1 MTAWIC
7 RTCGVEHADTP
18 APPAVCLICSDERQY
33 VLPTGQRWTTLDELS
48 TEGRRGAVENV
59 EAGLFGV
66 TVTPKVG
73 IGQRTLLLQTSSG
86 NLLWDPIGYVDDDLA
101 AAVAALGG
109 VAVVAASHP
118 HMFGVQVEWS
128 YRFGSAPVYVTAADR
143 DGGSVRIQSSPCG
156 TRRQRC
162 YPASRCTAWAATS
175 QAAR

>member
-73 IGQRTLLLQTSSG
+73 IGQRNCCCRRRRGTC
-86 NLLWDPIGYVDDDLA
+86 
-101 AAVAALGG
+101 
-109 VAVVAASHP
+109 
-118 HMFGVQVEWS
+118 
-128 YRFGSAPVYVTAADR
+128 
-143 DGGSVRIQSSPCG
+143 CG
-156 TRRQRC
+156 TPSDMSMTTSRPQWRRWVV
-162 YPASRCTAWAATS
+162 SRS
-175 QAAR
+175 